1 MTVQE
6 THFPY
11 TSGLADL
18 LCDKPENKQQQQ
30 ARSPVLDIRAVSS
43 AATIPLT
50 SPEPDSSMSTGE
62 IVNFIIDATLRTY
75 RPCAVTLLATEATEL
90 TNTLLADTDKTEL
103 VSEEDR
109 TISACSTLEG
119 DEELQ
124 SDTESLL

>member
-1 MTVQE
+1 MQE

-50 SPEPDSSMSTGE
+50 SPEPDSSMSTGG
-62 IVNFIIDATLRTY
+62 IVSICDATLRTY

>member
-50 SPEPDSSMSTGE
+50 SPEPDSSMSTGG
-62 IVNFIIDATLRTY
+62 IVSICDATLRTY
-75 RPCAVTLLATEATEL
+75 RPGAVTLLATEATEL

>member
-50 SPEPDSSMSTGE
+50 SPEPDSSMSTGG
-62 IVNFIIDATLRTY
+62 IS
-75 RPCAVTLLATEATEL
+75 TLLSMQL
-90 TNTLLADTDKTEL
+90 
-103 VSEEDR
+103 
-109 TISACSTLEG
+109 
-119 DEELQ
+119 
-124 SDTESLL
+124 

>member
-1 MTVQE
+1 MR
-6 THFPY
+6 
-11 TSGLADL
+11 
-18 LCDKPENKQQQQ
+18 Q
-30 ARSPVLDIRAVSS
+30 AREQAAAAGEVPRAGHQGRVLSRHHPPH
-43 AATIPLT
+43 IPGAGL
-50 SPEPDSSMSTGE
+50 
-62 IVNFIIDATLRTY
+62 INVNRWNIYFSIDATLRTY

>member
-1 MTVQE
+1 MQE

-50 SPEPDSSMSTGE
+50 SPEPDSSMSTGG
-62 IVNFIIDATLRTY
+62 IVYCLCCVVLHRFHNRF
-75 RPCAVTLLATEATEL
+75 
-90 TNTLLADTDKTEL
+90 
-103 VSEEDR
+103 S
-109 TISACSTLEG
+109 
-119 DEELQ
+119 Q
-124 SDTESLL
+124 SR

>member
-1 MTVQE
+1 MQE

-50 SPEPDSSMSTGE
+50 SPEPDSSMSTGG
-62 IVNFIIDATLRTY
+62 IVYFIIDATLRIRTY
-75 RPCAVTLLATEATEL
+75 RAV
-90 TNTLLADTDKTEL
+90 
-103 VSEEDR
+103 
-109 TISACSTLEG
+109 
-119 DEELQ
+119 Q
-124 SDTESLL
+124 